1 MAKVVACEA
10 RGSLAPSRIFLT
22 FFLLGPAFAA
32 ALQLLLLNV
41 MLLVLFLLDIQRHPV
56 PPGGGWFVAL
66 LFGGMELSGAVEAIL
81 IYLLGLPA
89 SLIVAASATLSYLAV
104 KRVSVVAVV
113 AAVAAANLL
122 EGILAPGA
130 YLDYLAWHG
139 VRGPW
144 VPEVPDEQGTD
155 ATGAGVIFAVFL
167 LHLLPA
173 LMCWWLLR
181 RRRQH

>member
-1 MAKVVACEA
+1 LFV
-10 RGSLAPSRIFLT
+10 
-22 FFLLGPAFAA
+22 
-32 ALQLLLLNV
+32 
-41 MLLVLFLLDIQRHPV
+41 FLLDIQRYPG
-56 PPGGGWFVAL
+56 PPGGGWFIAL
-66 LFGGMELSGAVEAIL
+66 LFGGMELSGAIEAIL
-81 IYLLGLPA
+81 IYLFGLPA
-89 SLIVAASATLSYLAV
+89 SLIVAASATLSYLVV

-144 VPEVPDEQGTD
+144 VPDEGTD

-181 RRRQH
+181 RRRLSPKGVMVSFPT